1 MKAEDRKESA
11 MAVRQKPVRDQ
22 VVVITGA
29 SSGIGLATAHLF
41 AECGAKG
48 LVLVA
53 RNEDALRKIAD
64 ELSHGTTRAIAVAAD
79 VSKREDLERVART
92 AVETFGGFDTWV
104 NDAAVAIYG
113 NLTDIPLEDQRQLF
127 DVNYWGVVNGSMIA
141 ADHLRHRGGTIINI
155 GSVLSER
162 TMILQ
167 TQYSASKHA
176 VKAFTDGLRMEL
188 ESQDAPISVTLIKPS
203 SIDTPYVEHARNFLD
218 RENAVPPPA
227 YDPHLVAKA
236 IVFAAEHHRR
246 EITIGFGG
254 WVIGA
259 MGKVA
264 PRFVDKAMEWTGY
277 GSQTTDHP
285 ERPGMRDNLYQARED
300 GDMYSSLPGEPRK
313 TSLLLE
319 AQLHPFVTAAVL
331 AGVAAGIAALFL
343 PSLATGRRP
352 KRFKRPTPRY
362 QPRPALRR
370 SGNGHDKRTFG
381 PGHMSQRRLNEG
393 RPQPR
398 H

>member
-1 MKAEDRKESA
+1 MKESA
-11 MAVRQKPVRDQ
+11 MAVRQKPVDEQ

-41 AECGAKG
+41 AERGARG

-53 RNEDALRKIAD
+53 RNEDALRTIAD
-64 ELSHGTTRAIAVAAD
+64 ELSHGGTRALAVAAD

-92 AVETFGGFDTWV
+92 AIDTFGGFDTWV
-104 NDAAVAIYG
+104 NDAAVALYG
-113 NLTDIPLEDQRQLF
+113 DVTEIPLEDQRQLF
-127 DVNYWGVVNGSMIA
+127 DVNYWGVVTGSIIA
-141 ADHLRHRGGTIINI
+141 ADHLRRRGGTIINV

-188 ESQDAPISVTLIKPS
+188 ENQGTPIAVTLIKPS
-203 SIDTPYVEHARNFLD
+203 SIDTPYVEHARNYLD
-218 RENAVPPPA
+218 HNNAVPPPA

-236 IVFAAEHHRR
+236 IVFAAEHQRR
-246 EITIGFGG
+246 EITVGFGG

-264 PRFVDKAMEWTGY
+264 PRLVDKAMEWTGY
-277 GSQTTDHP
+277 GSQTTGQP
-285 ERPGMRDNLYQARED
+285 ERSGMRDNLYQARED

-319 AQLHPFVTAAVL
+319 AQLHPLVTAAVL
-331 AGVAAGIAALFL
+331 AGVAAGIATLFMPPL
-343 PSLATGRRP
+343 TGGRR
-352 KRFKRPTPRY
+352 RRQVKRPTPRY
-362 QPRPALRR
+362 QPTMRR
-370 SGNGHDKRTFG
+370 TGNGHDKRILG
-381 PGHMSQRRLNEG
+381 PGHVSQRGPYEG

>member
-1 MKAEDRKESA
+1 
-11 MAVRQKPVRDQ
+11 MAVRQKPVEEQ
-22 VVVITGA
+22 VIVITGA

-41 AECGAKG
+41 AERGARG

-64 ELSHGTTRAIAVAAD
+64 ELSHGHTRAIAVAAD

-92 AVETFGGFDTWV
+92 AIDTFGGFDTWV
-104 NDAAVAIYG
+104 NDAAVALYG
-113 NLTDIPLEDQRQLF
+113 NLTEIPMEDQRQLF

-141 ADHLRHRGGTIINI
+141 ADHMRRRGGTIINV

-188 ESQDAPISVTLIKPS
+188 EEQGAPISVTLIKPS
-203 SIDTPYVEHARNFLD
+203 SIDTPYVEHARNYLD
-218 RENAVPPPA
+218 KETRVPPPA
-227 YDPHLVAKA
+227 YDPNLVARA
-236 IVFAAEHHRR
+236 ITFAAEHQRR
-246 EITIGFGG
+246 ELTVGFGG

-264 PRFVDKAMEWTGY
+264 PRLMDKAMEWTGY
-277 GSQTTDHP
+277 SSQTTNQH
-285 ERPGMRDNLYQARED
+285 ERTQMRDNLYRARED

-313 TSLLLE
+313 TSFLLE
-319 AQLHPFVTAAVL
+319 AQIHPLVTAAVL
-331 AGVAAGIAALFL
+331 AGVGAAVAALLIGPFG
-343 PSLATGRRP
+343 GRRE
-352 KRFKRPTPRY
+352 RRSSRPMPRY
-362 QPRPALRR
+362 QPVMRR
-370 SGNGHDKRTFG
+370 TGNGHDKRTLG
-381 PGHMSQRRLNEG
+381 PGHMSQRGAYQG

>member
-1 MKAEDRKESA
+1 ME
-11 MAVRQKPVRDQ
+11 VRQKPIRDQ

-41 AECGAKG
+41 AERGAKG

-104 NDAAVAIYG
+104 NDAAVALYG

-141 ADHLRHRGGTIINI
+141 ADHLRHRGGTIINV

-162 TMILQ
+162 SMILQ

-188 ESQDAPISVTLIKPS
+188 ENQGMPISVTLIKPS

-227 YDPHLVAKA
+227 YDPHLVARA

-264 PRFVDKAMEWTGY
+264 PRLVDKAMEWTGY
-277 GSQTTDHP
+277 ASQTTDHP

-319 AQLHPFVTAAVL
+319 AQLHPFLTAAVL

-343 PSLATGRRP
+343 PPLSTGRRP
-352 KRFKRPTPRY
+352 KQFKRPTPRY

-381 PGHMSQRRLNEG
+381 PGHISHRGRNEG

>member
-1 MKAEDRKESA
+1 MT
-11 MAVRQKPVRDQ
+11 VRQKPVEEQ

-41 AECGAKG
+41 ASRGAKG

-53 RNEDALRKIAD
+53 RNEDALSKVAQ
-64 ELSHGTTRAIAVAAD
+64 ELTHDGTRAIAVAAD

-92 AVETFGGFDTWV
+92 AIETFGGFDTWI
-104 NDAAVAIYG
+104 NDAAVALYG
-113 NLTDIPLEDQRQLF
+113 ALNELPIEDQRQLF
-127 DVNYWGVVNGSMIA
+127 DVNYWGVVNGSLLA
-141 ADHLRHRGGTIINI
+141 AEHLRNRGGTIINV

-188 ESQDAPISVTLIKPS
+188 EAQDAPVWVTLIKPS
-203 SIDTPYVEHARNFLD
+203 SINTPYVEHARNYLD
-218 RENAVPPPA
+218 HETTVPPPA
-227 YDPHLVAKA
+227 YDPNLVAKA
-236 IVFAAEHHRR
+236 IVFAAEHQRR
-246 EITIGFGG
+246 ELTVGFGG

-259 MGKVA
+259 MGKIA
-264 PRFVDKAMEWTGY
+264 PRMMDKAMEWTGY
-277 GSQTTDHP
+277 SSQTTDHP
-285 ERPGMRDNLYQARED
+285 ERPQMRDNLYEARED
-300 GDMYSSLPGEPRK
+300 GDMYSSLPRAARK

-319 AQLHPFVTAAVL
+319 AQLHPVATAAIL
-331 AGVAAGIAALFL
+331 AGIGAVVAACLVGPLAAGQR
-343 PSLATGRRP
+343 SRRP
-352 KRFKRPTPRY
+352 KRTMPRY
-362 QPRPALRR
+362 QPVMRR
-370 SGNGHDKRTFG
+370 TGNGHDKRTFG
-381 PGHMSQRRLNEG
+381 PGHMSQRGPYEG